1 MTTQELKNIAKAND
15 LELVKVGNFD
25 EAITGFKNFEQAE
38 KLAEEN
44 ELEIVEIKKKGN
56 GNFEYSTCCIDY
68 GYDVVEAYKNRG
80 NYVLFFKGDAKDFQ
94 EYEIDE
100 ILEWMKEEEKS
111 EKEIEAFLAEMNE
124 VKAKIENLADD
135 EFIAKDYDGNF
146 TDVLKKHNTCI
157 YNDSSDTTYYIAV
170 MLPRPRYDVE

>member
-1 MTTQELKNIAKAND
+1 MTTTELKNIAKANG
-15 LELVKVGNFD
+15 LEVANVGFAKVALYGFD
-25 EAITGFKNFEQAE
+25 NFEQAE
-38 KLAEEN
+38 DFAGKN
-44 ELEIVEIKKKGN
+44 DLEVVEIKKKGS

-80 NYVLFFKGDAKDFQ
+80 NYVLFFKGDAEDFQ

-111 EKEIEAFLAEMNE
+111 EKEIETFLAEMNE
-124 VKAKIENLADD
+124 VKAKIENLAGD

-146 TDVLKKHNTCI
+146 TDVLKKHSTCI
-157 YNDSSDTTYYIAV
+157 YNDSNDTTYYIAV
-170 MLPRPRYDVE
+170 MLPGYDGE

>member
-1 MTTQELKNIAKAND
+1 M
-15 LELVKVGNFD
+15 
-25 EAITGFKNFEQAE
+25 
-38 KLAEEN
+38 
-44 ELEIVEIKKKGN
+44 
-56 GNFEYSTCCIDY
+56 
-68 GYDVVEAYKNRG
+68 
-80 NYVLFFKGDAKDFQ
+80 FFKGDAEDFQ

-170 MLPRPRYDVE
+170 MLPGYDGE

>member
-1 MTTQELKNIAKAND
+1 MTTTELKNIAKANG
-15 LELVKVGNFD
+15 LEVANVGFAKVALYGFD
-25 EAITGFKNFEQAE
+25 NFEQAE
-38 KLAEEN
+38 DFAGKN
-44 ELEIVEIKKKGN
+44 NLEVVEIKKKGN

-68 GYDVVEAYKNRG
+68 GYDVVEAYENRG
-80 NYVLFFKGDAKDFQ
+80 NYVLFFKGDAEDFQ

-100 ILEWMKEEEKS
+100 TLEWLKDDEIS
-111 EKEIEAFLAEMNE
+111 ESEITTFLKEMNE

-146 TDVLKKHNTCI
+146 TNVLKKHSTCI

-170 MLPRPRYDVE
+170 MLPGYDGE